1 MTSSRSFAP
10 CPRMAPTRGS
20 FARKKRRNA
29 LDFWKRRTTP
39 TKATLTK
46 DDDVAG
52 REGKEEEKKD
62 EETEEKTRRRNVLVA
77 STTCVVTVGA
87 AGAMRAAGAKAQK
100 EPASVYD
107 FTVLQYGK
115 MVSLGKYRGKVTAIV
130 NVASE

>member
-1 MTSSRSFAP
+1 M
-10 CPRMAPTRGS
+10 
-20 FARKKRRNA
+20 
-29 LDFWKRRTTP
+29 DFWKRRTTP
-39 TKATLTK
+39 TQATLTK

-87 AGAMRAAGAKAQK
+87 GALRAAGAKAQ
-100 EPASVYD
+100 EPANVYD
-107 FTVLQYGK
+107 FTVQQYGK

>member
-1 MTSSRSFAP
+1 MTSSCSFAP

-20 FARKKRRNA
+20 FERKKRRNA
-29 LDFWKRRTTP
+29 MDFWKRRTTP

-52 REGKEEEKKD
+52 REGEEKEKD
-62 EETEEKTRRRNVLVA
+62 ETEEKTRRRNVLVA

-87 AGAMRAAGAKAQK
+87 GALRAAGAKAQ
-100 EPASVYD
+100 EPANVYD
-107 FTVLQYGK
+107 FTVQQYGK

>member
-1 MTSSRSFAP
+1 MTSSCSFAP

-20 FARKKRRNA
+20 FDRKKRRNA
-29 LDFWKRRTTP
+29 MDFWKRRTTP

-52 REGKEEEKKD
+52 REGGEEEEEKD
-62 EETEEKTRRRNVLVA
+62 ETEEKTRRRNVLVA

-87 AGAMRAAGAKAQK
+87 GALRAAGAKAQ
-100 EPASVYD
+100 EPANVYD
-107 FTVLQYGK
+107 FTVQQYGK

>member
-1 MTSSRSFAP
+1 M
-10 CPRMAPTRGS
+10 
-20 FARKKRRNA
+20 
-29 LDFWKRRTTP
+29 DFWKRRTTP

-100 EPASVYD
+100 EPANNVYD
-107 FTVLQYGK
+107 FTVSQYGK
-115 MVSLGKYRGKVTAIV
+115 LVSLGKYRGKVTAIV

>member
-1 MTSSRSFAP
+1 MTSSCSFAP

-20 FARKKRRNA
+20 FERKKRRNA
-29 LDFWKRRTTP
+29 MDFWKRRTTP

-52 REGKEEEKKD
+52 KEGEEKEKD
-62 EETEEKTRRRNVLVA
+62 ETEEKTRRRNVLVA

-87 AGAMRAAGAKAQK
+87 GALRAAGAKAQ
-100 EPASVYD
+100 EPANVYD
-107 FTVLQYGK
+107 FTVQQYGK

>member
-1 MTSSRSFAP
+1 MTSSCSFAP

-20 FARKKRRNA
+20 FDRKKRRNA
-29 LDFWKRRTTP
+29 MDFWKRRTTP

-52 REGKEEEKKD
+52 REGGEEEKD
-62 EETEEKTRRRNVLVA
+62 ETEKKTRRRNVLVA

-87 AGAMRAAGAKAQK
+87 GALRAAGAKAQ
-100 EPASVYD
+100 EPANVYD
-107 FTVLQYGK
+107 FTVQQYGK

>member
-1 MTSSRSFAP
+1 MTSSCSFAP

-20 FARKKRRNA
+20 FDRKKRRNA
-29 LDFWKRRTTP
+29 MDWKRRTTP

-52 REGKEEEKKD
+52 REGGEEEEKD
-62 EETEEKTRRRNVLVA
+62 ETEKKTRRRNVLVA

-87 AGAMRAAGAKAQK
+87 GALRAAGAKAQ
-100 EPASVYD
+100 EPANVYD
-107 FTVLQYGK
+107 FTVQQYGK

>member
-1 MTSSRSFAP
+1 M
-10 CPRMAPTRGS
+10 
-20 FARKKRRNA
+20 
-29 LDFWKRRTTP
+29 DFWKRRTTP

-87 AGAMRAAGAKAQK
+87 GALRAAGAKAQ
-100 EPASVYD
+100 EPANVYD
-107 FTVLQYGK
+107 FTVQQYGK

>member
-1 MTSSRSFAP
+1 MTSSCSFAP

-20 FARKKRRNA
+20 FDRKKRRNA
-29 LDFWKRRTTP
+29 VDFWKRRTTP

-52 REGKEEEKKD
+52 REGGEEEEKD
-62 EETEEKTRRRNVLVA
+62 ETEKKTRRRNVLVA

-87 AGAMRAAGAKAQK
+87 GALRAAGAKAQ
-100 EPASVYD
+100 EPANVYD
-107 FTVLQYGK
+107 FTVQQYGK

>member
-1 MTSSRSFAP
+1 
-10 CPRMAPTRGS
+10 MAPTRGS
-20 FARKKRRNA
+20 FDRKKRRNA
-29 LDFWKRRTTP
+29 MDFWKRRTTP

-52 REGKEEEKKD
+52 REGGEEEEKD
-62 EETEEKTRRRNVLVA
+62 ETEKKTRRRNVLVA

-100 EPASVYD
+100 EPANNVYD
-107 FTVLQYGK
+107 FTVSQYGK
-115 MVSLGKYRGKVTAIV
+115 LVSLGKYRGKVTAIV